1 MNRAYRSIWNESLGT
16 WVAVSELASARGKP
30 KKSKVVQAAA
40 VAVLALGAQVHDAHA
55 QYVANASSS
64 ATQGASIAIGSAGGG
79 DSLRGSAMGNRDW
92 WLLYCQQHICSS
104 AWRI

>member
-79 DSLRGSAMGNRDW
+79 LPPRVSNGQSRLAVT
-92 WLLYCQQHICSS
+92 LLPATHMQ
-104 AWRI
+104 